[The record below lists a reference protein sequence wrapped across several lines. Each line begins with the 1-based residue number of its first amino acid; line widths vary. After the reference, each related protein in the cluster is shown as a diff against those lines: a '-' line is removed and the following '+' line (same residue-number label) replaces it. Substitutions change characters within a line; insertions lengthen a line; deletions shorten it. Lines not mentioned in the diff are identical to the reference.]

1 MSILHDLIGSS
12 PGFLLVAPSSL
23 GNQDLPWLAIFV
35 VVGAGAITIVRTVWG
50 PNKLQSMPT
59 GLLQRPRQA
68 VVAVLSLIRGG

>member
-1 MSILHDLIGSS
+1 MSIRLDLIGSC
-12 PGFLLVAPSSL
+12 PGVLLVAPSSL